1 MGYSRRNMRVITTT
15 SELESFCRS
24 LAAADFVT
32 VDTEFLREQTY
43 WPQLC
48 LIQLAGESGEAIV
61 DPLADGLDLVPF
73 FDLMADKSVVKV
85 FHAARQDIEI
95 AYAKTGAVPAP
106 IFDTQVAA
114 MVCGFG
120 ESISYVNL
128 VKKITG
134 ADIDKSS
141 RFTDWSRRP
150 LSEKQLVYALGD
162 VTHLRDVYLS
172 LRREIDDSERM
183 PWLAEEMSLL
193 SDPQTYDADPE
204 RAWQRLKL
212 RVKGKKS
219 LAVLIELA
227 AWRERLAQAQDVPR
241 GRILRDEALYDIA
254 NQMPVTTEAIG
265 QLRTLSDGFGRSNR
279 AREIVDTVNRGLQRD
294 TKSLPKL
301 ERNDP
306 LSAQATATLELLKVL
321 LRSAAAEHRVAPRL
335 ISDSEDLER
344 LATEAEPDIPALKGW
359 RRKLFGDDAL
369 RLKRG
374 ELALTLA
381 GGEVRAVPAGKIL
394 A

>member
-1 MGYSRRNMRVITTT
+1 
-15 SELESFCRS
+15 
-24 LAAADFVT
+24 
-32 VDTEFLREQTY
+32 
-43 WPQLC
+43 
-48 LIQLAGESGEAIV
+48 
-61 DPLADGLDLVPF
+61 
-73 FDLMADKSVVKV
+73 
-85 FHAARQDIEI
+85 
-95 AYAKTGAVPAP
+95 
-106 IFDTQVAA
+106 
-114 MVCGFG
+114 
-120 ESISYVNL
+120 
-128 VKKITG
+128 
-134 ADIDKSS
+134 
-141 RFTDWSRRP
+141 
-150 LSEKQLVYALGD
+150 
-162 VTHLRDVYLS
+162 
-172 LRREIDDSERM
+172 
-183 PWLAEEMSLL
+183 MSLL

-254 NQMPVTTEAIG
+254 NQMPLTTEAIG

-279 AREIVDTVNRGLQRD
+279 ARDIVDTVNRGLQRD
-294 TKSLPKL
+294 MKSLPKL

-335 ISDSEDLER
+335 IADSEDLER
-344 LATEAEPDIPALKGW
+344 LATEAEPDISALKGW

-381 GGEVRAVPAGKIL
+381 GGEVRAVPAGKIV

>member
-1 MGYSRRNMRVITTT
+1 MRVITST

-24 LAAADFVT
+24 LAEADYVT

-48 LIQLAGESGEAIV
+48 LIQLAGESGEGII
-61 DPLADGLDLVPF
+61 DPLADGLDLGPF
-73 FDLMADKSVVKV
+73 FTLMADASVVKV

-95 AYAKTGAVPAP
+95 AYAKTGAVPTP

-172 LRREIDDSERM
+172 LRREIDDSARM
-183 PWLAEEMSLL
+183 SWLAEEMSLL

-254 NQMPVTTEAIG
+254 NQMPLTTEAIG

-279 AREIVDTVNRGLQRD
+279 ARDIVDTVNRGLQRD
-294 TKSLPKL
+294 MKLLPKL

-335 ISDSEDLER
+335 IADSEDLER
-344 LATEAEPDIPALKGW
+344 LATEADPDIPALKGW

-381 GGEVRAVPAGKIL
+381 GGEVRAVPAGKIV